1 MCAGD
6 YITERCITTNMTE
19 VSSGLSCVKTVKS
32 FLFISFILN
41 CFHIMLYLNVY
52 PATCKRL
59 PHSLPQYLIV

>member
-41 CFHIMLYLNVY
+41 CFYIILYLNVY
-52 PATCKRL
+52 PSTSAMINHL
-59 PHSLPQYLIV
+59 